1 MAKQGQ
7 PPDLDEV
14 LNDLLRKFGL
24 GGDKKRPGS
33 ATDRS
38 ASNRHSGSTM
48 RDAAIRRNA
57 LSERGSSPSQK
68 SGGRISPSATP
79 PPFSQSEHTKVRLRR
94 KPKQPFVFYLFLVV
108 FAFLFFRDM
117 FPDLLSTLSST
128 FQGAFNDLVN
138 DVSRSE
144 QDWSLSA
151 ESEYPAVVESVL
163 AFFGEL
169 SMFESMGFAL
179 LIGGVILLFLFL
191 RAFVRIVP
199 QNEAFIVE
207 RLGKYD
213 RTLLAGFHITIP
225 VVERVAYKHS
235 LKEYA
240 IDVASQHAITRDN
253 VVLGIDGVLYLK
265 IMDPRAASYG
275 VDNLEFAIT
284 QLAQTSMR
292 AEIGKLSLDDTFES
306 RENVNAKVTQAIDEA
321 SEAWGTKV
329 LRYEVKD
336 ITPPASILEE
346 MEKQMG
352 AERQRRVDVTTS
364 EGYRQA
370 QINQAEGD
378 REAQILRAQ
387 GIAESMT
394 IEATARAEAIRKI
407 SEAINAEGGSAAV
420 AQQLAEQYVSAFDK
434 LAREGTIAL
443 LPGDGADVA
452 SMVAKAYTAFDGLK
466 DIVGK
471 PGAASGSFGER
482 E

>member
-1 MAKQGQ
+1 
-7 PPDLDEV
+7 
-14 LNDLLRKFGL
+14 
-24 GGDKKRPGS
+24 
-33 ATDRS
+33 
-38 ASNRHSGSTM
+38 
-48 RDAAIRRNA
+48 
-57 LSERGSSPSQK
+57 
-68 SGGRISPSATP
+68 
-79 PPFSQSEHTKVRLRR
+79 
-94 KPKQPFVFYLFLVV
+94 
-108 FAFLFFRDM
+108 
-117 FPDLLSTLSST
+117 
-128 FQGAFNDLVN
+128 
-138 DVSRSE
+138 
-144 QDWSLSA
+144 
-151 ESEYPAVVESVL
+151 
-163 AFFGEL
+163 
-169 SMFESMGFAL
+169 MFESMGFAL
-179 LIGGVILLFLFL
+179 LVGAVIILILFL
-191 RAFVRIVP
+191 RSFVRIVP
-199 QNEAFIVE
+199 QNEAYVVE

-225 VVERVAYKHS
+225 ILERVAYKHS

-265 IMDPRAASYG
+265 IMDARAASYG
-275 VDNLEFAIT
+275 VENLQFAIT

-306 RENVNAKVTQAIDEA
+306 RENINAKVTQAIDEA

-352 AERQRRVDVTTS
+352 AERQRRVAVTTS

-387 GIAESMT
+387 GTAESLT
-394 IEATARAEAIRKI
+394 IEASARAEAIRKI
-407 SEAINAEGGSAAV
+407 SEAINEEGGSAAV

-443 LPGDGADVA
+443 LPGDGSDVA

-466 DIVGK
+466 NTVGSAK
-471 PGAASGSFGER
+471 ATSKTSQTQPDTPQ
-482 E
+482 